1 MLTETFSF
9 SFFFGRTLANY
20 MMWMVVDSF
29 FLRLGDVFDDIYKN
43 FYLNLE
49 NYWEPTRRQDLCIQ
63 LMKEKYFEA
72 PLSRIYVDQLF
83 SGDSKKF
90 VRSYLYFSF
99 KSGVRVDAG

>member
-29 FLRLGDVFDDIYKN
+29 FLRLGDVFDDFYKN

-72 PLSRIYVDQLF
+72 PLSRIYADQLF
-83 SGDSKKF
+83 SGDSKTF